1 MTLIEEIDES
11 IRLGDAF
18 GNNANLSEVMSDAK
32 ILFQKIKSAES
43 EIIGL
48 FQDSRAMKSA
58 GLISGAEISD
68 ILEMIL
74 QIYSD
79 VNRGDYKADKINI
92 VVKNSQKA
100 EEEIKSIWNRYL
112 RKEIGSQ
119 RGIVETLHILVED
132 TQRYMTLV
140 NLYNTIVGSLHPG
153 DSDILKKIDT
163 YKTLSEKM
171 IKELDLKPSIMRF
184 FEKMASKNV
193 LSLKELTPEIW
204 KWIQENGFEDKFT
217 IKISER

>member
-32 ILFQKIKSAES
+32 ILFHKIKSAES

-48 FQDSRAMKSA
+48 FQDSKAMKSA

-204 KWIQENGFEDKFT
+204 KWIQENDFEDKFT